1 MTAIVSITMRQMLE
15 AGVHFGHQK
24 RFWNPKMA
32 PYIFGIRQQIHI
44 INLEQ
49 TLPLYRDSLTF
60 IQKSVSSRG
69 KILFVGTKPAA
80 QEIIR
85 EEAARCNMPYVDRRW
100 LGGMLTNYKTI
111 RQSIK
116 RLKDLE
122 VMRDSGT
129 LEQLSKK
136 EGLMLLREL
145 KKLEASLG
153 GIKDMGGLPD
163 ALFIIDVGHEKTA
176 VAEARRLGIPVIG
189 IVDTNNNPEKID
201 YVIPGNDDSVRSIRL
216 YCQGVA
222 DVILETKQN
231 LAEEMLA
238 QRALKE
244 LATEE
249 VNADPEA
256 AIKRKVVV
264 KKSAG
269 SKKDAEGSSVKGE
282 ASGEAAV
289 ASDDAENVA
298 AKKTA
303 PANPKTPE
311 NKVNPP
317 VRNNHG
323 KDVAKPAVKNSP
335 PANKPSEK

>member
-1 MTAIVSITMRQMLE
+1 MTVTMRQMLE

-32 PYIFGIRQQIHI
+32 PFIFGVRHQIHI

-49 TLPLYRDSLTF
+49 TLPLYIEALTV
-60 IQKSVSSRG
+60 IQRIASSRG

-85 EEAARCNMPYVDRRW
+85 EEASRANMPYVDRRW

-116 RLKDLE
+116 RLRE
-122 VMRDSGT
+122 IETIRDDGT

-163 ALFIIDVGHEKTA
+163 ALFVIDVGHEKTA
-176 VAEARRLGIPVIG
+176 IAEARRLGIPVIG

-201 YVIPGNDDSVRSIRL
+201 YLIPGNDDSVRSIRL
-216 YCQGVA
+216 YCQGIA
-222 DVILETKQN
+222 DAILEAKQN
-231 LAEEMLA
+231 MAEEMLE
-238 QRALKE
+238 QMKE
-244 LATEE
+244 KGAGEE
-249 VNADPEA
+249 VDAEADA
-256 AIKRKVVV
+256 GKRKVLLKKPV
-264 KKSAG
+264 KKADGEEGAESA
-269 SKKDAEGSSVKGE
+269 
-282 ASGEAAV
+282 ASADNSAP
-289 ASDDAENVA
+289 A
-298 AKKTA
+298 AKKA
-303 PANPKTPE
+303 VP
-311 NKVNPP
+311 NK
-317 VRNNHG
+317 G
-323 KDVAKPAVKNSP
+323 KPGGEGKGNMNRHKPAVK
-335 PANKPSEK
+335 AAVAKKPSDLAAKSTEKTDDGK